1 MALTAKEVEHLA
13 LSARLTV
20 TDAEKVI
27 FAEQLSSILEYVN
40 KLNELDT
47 SEVEPLIYI
56 LPVSN
61 RFRTDEIQS
70 SASRE
75 EILANGPLVEDFH
88 FKVPKII

>member
-1 MALTAKEVEHLA
+1 MALTAKEVEDLA
-13 LSARLTV
+13 LKARLKI
-20 TDAEKVI
+20 TDAEKEF
-27 FAEQLSSILEYVN
+27 FAEQLSSILKYVD
-40 KLNELDT
+40 KLDELDT

-61 RFRTDEIQS
+61 RFRADEIRS
-70 SASRE
+70 SASRD